1 MAWFAVIW
9 LLTVANAASTLLDE
23 FESVP
28 LAAACAVMAP
38 FTPAIAVSILADEFE
53 IELELTLI
61 AVRAA
66 STLEDELERLRLEV

>member
-1 MAWFAVIW
+1 
-9 LLTVANAASTLLDE
+9 
-23 FESVP
+23 
-28 LAAACAVMAP
+28 MAP